1 MWRPA
6 SRLAAAGFAYSVFS
20 ATLLDLHLR
29 RPDGV
34 EPELCAGSEWPLLL
48 SGQSEDKKTCS
59 TQFFR
64 RPSKAQLVI

>member
-34 EPELCAGSEWPLLL
+34 EPELRW
-48 SGQSEDKKTCS
+48 
-59 TQFFR
+59 
-64 RPSKAQLVI
+64 V